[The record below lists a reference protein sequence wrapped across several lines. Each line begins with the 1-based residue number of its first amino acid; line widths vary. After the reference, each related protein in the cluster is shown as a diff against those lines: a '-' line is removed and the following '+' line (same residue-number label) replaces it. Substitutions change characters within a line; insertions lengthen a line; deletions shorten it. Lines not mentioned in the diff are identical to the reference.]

1 MPEIRTCQLP
11 WLTCSRYIDQRQPHS
26 QTSKKR
32 QAIKDRQGAATKRPM
47 QPKQGPES
55 TNSETF
61 GTPMQVGAGLL
72 PPPAAAACLRCAA
85 AL

>member
-1 MPEIRTCQLP
+1 MLATQTCQLS
-11 WLTCSRYIDQRQPHS
+11 WLTCSRYIDQRQPHA

-55 TNSETF
+55 SNSETF
-61 GTPMQVGAGLL
+61 GTPMQVQAD
-72 PPPAAAACLRCAA
+72 A
-85 AL
+85 